1 MTLKEE
7 IVKILIDKLAI
18 GGLLLLAGF
27 IINKAIEKFKSA
39 EALRNEISKQKFVA
53 RLQLIERQLAEF
65 YWPIYLRLEKDNIIW
80 ERILDQEKDDG
91 PLKKIGELIE
101 KDVIIPNH
109 EEIVRIIESK
119 IHLAQLDRELSD
131 SLFLYIKHV
140 AVYKAA
146 KSANIS
152 NLHSIQRAL
161 LPPWPERLYPEIEK
175 RTRVLQDEYDNLL
188 SRYKSLQK

>member
-7 IVKILIDKLAI
+7 IVKILLDKLAI

-27 IINKAIEKFKSA
+27 IINKAIERFKSA

-53 RLQLIERQLAEF
+53 CLQLIERQLAEF

-80 ERILDQEKDDG
+80 ERILDQEKDDDDD

-146 KSANIS
+146 KAANIS
-152 NLHSIQRAL
+152 NLHSTQRAL

-188 SRYKSLQK
+188 SRYKSL